1 MADKL
6 SGVLKGLKAEFGSTI
21 MGSADKLA
29 LDNVKLSTGSLAL
42 DIALGGGIPLGR
54 AALFFGEKSCGKTT
68 TAIRTAGL
76 AQHRCSRCYRMAKNV
91 EAVPPTT
98 AELEEDPTTR
108 WTAKGE
114 CDCIKQG
121 LVPMPDPPARDKE
134 NKESAKDY
142 KERVEAWSEALQ
154 ANSYEEFIVVWVD
167 PEGAFEK
174 EWAAKVG
181 LDPRRLYYIVTG
193 VGEEAV
199 DIITAIL
206 STTNADMI
214 VVDSLAHLTPKV
226 EYEVSSEEWQQGLQA
241 RITNK
246 GIRRFIVGQNMAIR
260 ARRRATQIWVN
271 QTRMKI
277 GVTFG
282 EKMTKPGGKGQDFAV
297 HTEIRFQYAK
307 VETLEEKY
315 GAQDKGEVITIPH
328 RETFHIKVT
337 KDKVGGKG
345 GSNKHVETAYTQ
357 AMRDTPGITAGTVI
371 EDELIFKLC
380 MKFLVEEVKKGKQV
394 VGYRLGDEEYKTQKA
409 LKEVINDDPVKRAV
423 LMDTLIETVTRL
435 GA

>member
-6 SGVLKGLKAEFGSTI
+6 SGVLKGLKEEFGSTI

-54 AALFFGEKSCGKTT
+54 VSLFFGEKSCGKTT
-68 TAIRTAGL
+68 TAIRTAGI
-76 AQHRCSRCYRMAKNV
+76 AQNRCSRCYRVAKNV
-91 EAVPPTT
+91 EAVPPTPE
-98 AELEEDPTTR
+98 ELEEDPATR

-114 CDCIKQG
+114 CDCIKAG
-121 LVPMPDPPARDKE
+121 LAQMPDPPPRDKD
-134 NKESAKDY
+134 KETAKEY
-142 KERVEAWSEALQ
+142 RERVEAWSAALQ
-154 ANSYEEFIVVWVD
+154 ENSYEEYIVVWID

-181 LDPRRLYYIVTG
+181 LDPRRVYYVVTG

-199 DIITAIL
+199 DIINAL
-206 STTNADMI
+206 LATTNAEMV
-214 VVDSLAHLTPKV
+214 VVDSLAHFTPKT
-226 EYEVSSEEWQQGLQA
+226 EYEASAEEWQQGLQA
-241 RITNK
+241 RVTNK
-246 GIRRFIVGQNMAIR
+246 GVRGFIVGQNKAIR
-260 ARRRATQIWVN
+260 AKKRATQIWIN

-282 EKMTKPGGKGQDFAV
+282 DKTTKPGGKGQDFAV
-297 HTEIRFQYAK
+297 HSELRFQYAK

-315 GAQDKGEVITIPH
+315 GAKDEVITIPH
-328 RETFHIKVT
+328 RETFFIKVT

-345 GSNKHVETAYTQ
+345 GSNKSVETSYTQ

-371 EDELIFKLC
+371 EDELIFKLS
-380 MKFLVEEVKKGKQV
+380 MKFLVEEIKKGKQV
-394 VGYRLGDEEYKTQKA
+394 IGYKLGDVEYKTQKA
-409 LKEVINDDPVKRAV
+409 LKEAINDDPVVRGMV
-423 LMDTLIETVTRL
+423 METLLETVTRL